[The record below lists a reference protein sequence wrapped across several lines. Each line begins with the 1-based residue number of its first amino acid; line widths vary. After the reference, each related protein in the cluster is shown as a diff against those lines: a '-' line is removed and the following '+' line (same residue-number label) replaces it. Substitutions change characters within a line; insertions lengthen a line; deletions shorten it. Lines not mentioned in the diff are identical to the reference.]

1 MNALELL
8 SDVES
13 HGATVQVEG
22 DMLALDMPIDFP
34 ENLVEGL
41 RECKVEVLR
50 HLRLRDTA
58 FRYRRER
65 PCHRQDESE
74 LVEIVRRVWD
84 EGVCLVWARALGDF
98 VAFYRSEAD
107 LPKIP
112 PGFVPYSDAELLH
125 LFGQGQPVV
134 SLSTLRLIHAAKKT
148 GARIT
153 GVEPDTAPG
162 V

>member
-1 MNALELL
+1 VNAQSLLDRAQQLGITIRIVGGHIRYRPKSVAPSEFVEKLGAHKAEVIELL
-8 SDVES
+8 QHREV
-13 HGATVQVEG
+13 AT
-22 DMLALDMPIDFP
+22 
-34 ENLVEGL
+34 
-41 RECKVEVLR
+41 
-50 HLRLRDTA
+50 
-58 FRYRRER
+58 RYRREI
-65 PCHRQDESE
+65 QGDYLGEGE

-84 EGVCLVWARALGDF
+84 EGVCLVWAKALGDF

-125 LFGQGQPVV
+125 LFGREQPVV
-134 SLSTLRLIHAAKKT
+134 SLSTLRLIHAAKKK

-162 V
+162 A